1 MPIYDSITELVGST
15 PLVQLNRWGKAH
27 SLEATLLAKVESFN
41 PAGSAK
47 DRIAL
52 SMIREAEKAGKLKPG
67 AVIIEPTSGNTGIGL
82 ASIAAARGYRAIFT
96 MPETMSIE
104 RRKLLQAYGGEV
116 VLTEGSKGMAGAVE
130 KAEALANEI
139 PGSFIPSQFDNPDN
153 PKAHMLTTGPE
164 IWADTDG
171 KIDCFIAGVGTGG
184 TVSGTGR
191 FLKAKNPNIRIVA
204 VEPKASPLI
213 SEGVAGPH
221 AIQGI
226 GANFIPK
233 NYDGSVVDEVIQ
245 VSNEDAL
252 VTGRTLPQTEG
263 FLVGI
268 SSGAALWAATQVAL
282 RPEMKGKTIVVMLP
296 DSGERY
302 LSTALYA

>member
-104 RRKLLQAYGGEV
+104 RRKLLQAYAGEV

-130 KAEALANEI
+130 KAEALAKEI

-252 VTGRTLPQTEG
+252 ATGRAIPQTEG

-282 RPEMKGKTIVVMLP
+282 RPEMQGKTIVVMLP

>member
-15 PLVQLNRWGKAH
+15 PLVQLNRWAKAH
-27 SLEATLLAKVESFN
+27 GLEATLLAKVESFN

-130 KAEALANEI
+130 KAEALAKEI

-153 PKAHMLTTGPE
+153 PKAHVLTTGPE
-164 IWADTDG
+164 IWADTEG

-191 FLKAKNPNIRIVA
+191 FLKAKNPNIHIVA

-252 VTGRTLPQTEG
+252 ATGRALPQKEG
-263 FLVGI
+263 FLIGI

-282 RPEMKGKTIVVMLP
+282 RPEMKGKTIVVLLP

>member
-15 PLVQLNRWGKAH
+15 PLVQLNRWAKAH
-27 SLEATLLAKVESFN
+27 GLEATLLAKVESFN

-130 KAEALANEI
+130 KAEALAKEI

-164 IWADTDG
+164 IWADTEG

>member
-130 KAEALANEI
+130 KAEALAKEI

-153 PKAHMLTTGPE
+153 PKAHVLTTGPE
-164 IWADTDG
+164 IWADTEG

-252 VTGRTLPQTEG
+252 ATGRAIPQTEG

>member
-15 PLVQLNRWGKAH
+15 PLVQLNRWAKAH
-27 SLEATLLAKVESFN
+27 GLEATLLAKVESFN

-153 PKAHMLTTGPE
+153 PKAHVLTTGPE
-164 IWADTDG
+164 IWADTEG

-252 VTGRTLPQTEG
+252 ATGRTLPQTEG

-282 RPEMKGKTIVVMLP
+282 RPEMKGKTIVVLLP

>member
-15 PLVQLNRWGKAH
+15 PLVQLNRWAKAH
-27 SLEATLLAKVESFN
+27 GLEATLLAKVESFN

-130 KAEALANEI
+130 KAEALAKEI
-139 PGSFIPSQFDNPDN
+139 PGSFIPSQFDNPNN

-164 IWADTDG
+164 IWADTEG

-252 VTGRTLPQTEG
+252 ATGRTLPQTEG

>member
-130 KAEALANEI
+130 KAEALAKEI

-164 IWADTDG
+164 IWADTEG

-226 GANFIPK
+226 GANFIPQ

-252 VTGRTLPQTEG
+252 ATGRTLPQTEG

>member
-116 VLTEGSKGMAGAVE
+116 DLTEGSKGMAGAVE
-130 KAEALANEI
+130 KAEALAKEI

-268 SSGAALWAATQVAL
+268 SSGAALWASTQVAL

>member
-153 PKAHMLTTGPE
+153 PKAHVLTTGPE
-164 IWADTDG
+164 IWADTEG

-268 SSGAALWAATQVAL
+268 SSGAALWASTQVAL

>member
-15 PLVQLNRWGKAH
+15 PLVQLNRWAKAH
-27 SLEATLLAKVESFN
+27 GLEATLLAKVESFN

-130 KAEALANEI
+130 KAEALAKEI

-153 PKAHMLTTGPE
+153 PKAHVLTTGPE
-164 IWADTDG
+164 IWADTEG

-252 VTGRTLPQTEG
+252 ATGRALPQKEG
-263 FLVGI
+263 FLIGI

>member
-164 IWADTDG
+164 IWADTEG

-268 SSGAALWAATQVAL
+268 SSGAALWASTQVAL

>member
-153 PKAHMLTTGPE
+153 PKAHVLTTGLE
-164 IWADTDG
+164 IWADTEG

-252 VTGRTLPQTEG
+252 ATGRTLPQTEG

>member
-15 PLVQLNRWGKAH
+15 PLVQLNRWAKAH
-27 SLEATLLAKVESFN
+27 GLEATLLAKVESFN

-130 KAEALANEI
+130 KAEALAKEI

-164 IWADTDG
+164 IWADTEG

-252 VTGRTLPQTEG
+252 ATGRALPQKEG
-263 FLVGI
+263 FLIGI

-282 RPEMKGKTIVVMLP
+282 RPEMKGKTIVVLLP

>member
-15 PLVQLNRWGKAH
+15 PLVQLNRWAKAH
-27 SLEATLLAKVESFN
+27 GLEATLLAKVESFN

-130 KAEALANEI
+130 KAKALAKEI

-164 IWADTDG
+164 IWADTEG

-252 VTGRTLPQTEG
+252 ATGRALPQKEG

-282 RPEMKGKTIVVMLP
+282 RPEMKGKTIVVLLP

>member
-15 PLVQLNRWGKAH
+15 PLVQLNRWAKAH
-27 SLEATLLAKVESFN
+27 GLEATLLAKVESFN

-116 VLTEGSKGMAGAVE
+116 VLTEGSKGIAGAVE

-164 IWADTDG
+164 IWADTEG

>member
-15 PLVQLNRWGKAH
+15 PLVQLNRWAKAH
-27 SLEATLLAKVESFN
+27 GLEATLLAKVESFN

>member
-153 PKAHMLTTGPE
+153 PKAHVLTTGPE
-164 IWADTDG
+164 IWADTEG

>member
-15 PLVQLNRWGKAH
+15 PLVQLNRWAKAH
-27 SLEATLLAKVESFN
+27 GLEATLLAKVESFN

-52 SMIREAEKAGKLKPG
+52 SMIREAEKAGNLKPG

-130 KAEALANEI
+130 KAEALAKEI

-164 IWADTDG
+164 IWADTEG

-252 VTGRTLPQTEG
+252 ATGRALPQKEG

>member
-15 PLVQLNRWGKAH
+15 PLVQLNRWAKAH
-27 SLEATLLAKVESFN
+27 GLEATLLAKVESFN

-130 KAEALANEI
+130 KAEALAKEI

-164 IWADTDG
+164 IWADTEG

-233 NYDGSVVDEVIQ
+233 NYDGSVVDEFIQ

>member
-15 PLVQLNRWGKAH
+15 PLVQLNRWAKAH
-27 SLEATLLAKVESFN
+27 GLEATLLAKVESFN

-116 VLTEGSKGMAGAVE
+116 VLTESSKGMAGAVE
-130 KAEALANEI
+130 KAEALAKEI

-164 IWADTDG
+164 IWADTEG

-191 FLKAKNPNIRIVA
+191 FLKAKNPNIRILA

-252 VTGRTLPQTEG
+252 ATGRALPQKEG
-263 FLVGI
+263 FLIGI

-282 RPEMKGKTIVVMLP
+282 RPEMKGKTIVVLLP

>member
-15 PLVQLNRWGKAH
+15 PLVQLNRWAKAH
-27 SLEATLLAKVESFN
+27 GLEATLLAKVESFN

-130 KAEALANEI
+130 KAEALAKEI

-164 IWADTDG
+164 IWADTEG

-268 SSGAALWAATQVAL
+268 SSGAALWASTQVAL

>member
-15 PLVQLNRWGKAH
+15 PLVQLNRWAKAH
-27 SLEATLLAKVESFN
+27 GLEATLLAKVESFN

-130 KAEALANEI
+130 KAEALAKEI

-164 IWADTDG
+164 IWADTEG

-252 VTGRTLPQTEG
+252 ATGRALPQKEG

-282 RPEMKGKTIVVMLP
+282 RPEMKGKTIVVLLP

>member
-15 PLVQLNRWGKAH
+15 PLVQLNRWAKAH
-27 SLEATLLAKVESFN
+27 GLEATLLAKVESFN

-130 KAEALANEI
+130 KAEALAKEI

-153 PKAHMLTTGPE
+153 PKAHVLTTGPE
-164 IWADTDG
+164 IWADTEG

-252 VTGRTLPQTEG
+252 ATSRTLPQTEG

>member
-15 PLVQLNRWGKAH
+15 PLVQLNRWAKAH
-27 SLEATLLAKVESFN
+27 GLEATLLAKVESFN

-104 RRKLLQAYGGEV
+104 RRKLLQTYGGEV

-130 KAEALANEI
+130 KAKALAKEI

-164 IWADTDG
+164 IWADTEG

-252 VTGRTLPQTEG
+252 ATGRALPQKEG
-263 FLVGI
+263 FLIGI

-282 RPEMKGKTIVVMLP
+282 RPEMKGKTIVVLLP

>member
-15 PLVQLNRWGKAH
+15 PLVQLNRWAKAH
-27 SLEATLLAKVESFN
+27 GLEATLLAKVESFN

-130 KAEALANEI
+130 KAEALAKEI
-139 PGSFIPSQFDNPDN
+139 PGSFIPSQFDNPNN

-164 IWADTDG
+164 IWADTEG

-252 VTGRTLPQTEG
+252 ATGRAIPQTEG

-282 RPEMKGKTIVVMLP
+282 RPEMKGKTIVVLLP

>member
-130 KAEALANEI
+130 KAEALAKEI

-164 IWADTDG
+164 IWADTEG

-252 VTGRTLPQTEG
+252 ATGRALPQTEG

>member
-15 PLVQLNRWGKAH
+15 PLVQLNRWAKAH
-27 SLEATLLAKVESFN
+27 GLEATLLAKVESFN

-153 PKAHMLTTGPE
+153 PKAHVLTTGPE
-164 IWADTDG
+164 IWADTEG

-252 VTGRTLPQTEG
+252 ATGRALPQKEG
-263 FLVGI
+263 FLIGI

>member
-15 PLVQLNRWGKAH
+15 PLVQLNRWAKAH
-27 SLEATLLAKVESFN
+27 GLEATLLAKVESFN

-130 KAEALANEI
+130 KAEALAKEI

-164 IWADTDG
+164 IWADTEG

-245 VSNEDAL
+245 VSNKDAL
-252 VTGRTLPQTEG
+252 ATGRALPQKEG
-263 FLVGI
+263 FLIGI

-282 RPEMKGKTIVVMLP
+282 RPEMKGKTIVVLLP

>member
-96 MPETMSIE
+96 IPETMSIE

-153 PKAHMLTTGPE
+153 PKAHVLTTGPE
-164 IWADTDG
+164 IWADTEG

-252 VTGRTLPQTEG
+252 ATGRTLPQTEG

>member
-15 PLVQLNRWGKAH
+15 PLVQLNRWAKAH
-27 SLEATLLAKVESFN
+27 GLEATLLAKVESFN

-130 KAEALANEI
+130 KAEALAKEI

-164 IWADTDG
+164 IWADTEG

-191 FLKAKNPNIRIVA
+191 FLKAKNPNIHIVA

-252 VTGRTLPQTEG
+252 ATGRALPQKEG
-263 FLVGI
+263 FLIGI

-282 RPEMKGKTIVVMLP
+282 RPEMKGKTIVVLLP

>member
-15 PLVQLNRWGKAH
+15 PLVQLNRWAKAH
-27 SLEATLLAKVESFN
+27 GLEATLLAKVESFN

-116 VLTEGSKGMAGAVE
+116 VLTESSKGMAGAVE
-130 KAEALANEI
+130 KAEALAKEI

-164 IWADTDG
+164 IWADTEG

-252 VTGRTLPQTEG
+252 ATGRALPQKEG
-263 FLVGI
+263 FLIGI

-282 RPEMKGKTIVVMLP
+282 RPEMKGKTIVVLLP

>member
-130 KAEALANEI
+130 KAEALAKEI

-252 VTGRTLPQTEG
+252 ATGRAIPQTEG

-268 SSGAALWAATQVAL
+268 SSGAALWASTQVAL

>member
-15 PLVQLNRWGKAH
+15 PLVQLNRWAKAH
-27 SLEATLLAKVESFN
+27 GLEATLLAKVESFN

-164 IWADTDG
+164 IWADTEG

>member
-130 KAEALANEI
+130 KAEALAKEI

-164 IWADTDG
+164 IWADTEG

-268 SSGAALWAATQVAL
+268 SSGAALWASTQVAL

>member
-15 PLVQLNRWGKAH
+15 PLVQLNRWAKAH
-27 SLEATLLAKVESFN
+27 GLEATLLAKVESFN

-130 KAEALANEI
+130 KAEALAKEI

-164 IWADTDG
+164 IWADTEG

-226 GANFIPK
+226 GANFIPI

-252 VTGRTLPQTEG
+252 ATGRALPQKEG
-263 FLVGI
+263 FLIGI

-282 RPEMKGKTIVVMLP
+282 RPEMKGKTIVVLLP

>member
-15 PLVQLNRWGKAH
+15 PLVQLNRWAKAH
-27 SLEATLLAKVESFN
+27 GLEATLLAKVESFN

-130 KAEALANEI
+130 KAEALAKEI

-153 PKAHMLTTGPE
+153 PKAHVLTTGPE
-164 IWADTDG
+164 IWADTEG

>member
-130 KAEALANEI
+130 KAEALAKEI

-164 IWADTDG
+164 IWADTEG

-252 VTGRTLPQTEG
+252 ATGRTLPQTEG

>member
-164 IWADTDG
+164 IWADTEG

>member
-15 PLVQLNRWGKAH
+15 PLVQLNRWAKAH
-27 SLEATLLAKVESFN
+27 GLEATLMAKVESFN

-116 VLTEGSKGMAGAVE
+116 VLTESSKGMAGAVE
-130 KAEALANEI
+130 KAEALAKEI

-164 IWADTDG
+164 IWADTEG

-252 VTGRTLPQTEG
+252 ATGRALPQKEG
-263 FLVGI
+263 FLIGI

-282 RPEMKGKTIVVMLP
+282 RPEMKGKTIVVLLP